1 MLHISQGVCLMLT
14 CLHLKIKYFVGLEIV
29 LYVHALIYSFCKICL
44 QRIPLP
50 EGPFTGD

>member
-29 LYVHALIYSFCKICL
+29 LYVHALINSFCKISL